1 MILMKSKVHI
11 QKLENYVLE
20 ASRLKGYGNYDL
32 EKIEISGVADLSS
45 LTVADFESARPI
57 DISFNPYRIIK
68 SVLKQFYEVGIKEKR
83 DAFN

>member
-1 MILMKSKVHI
+1 MAIMVLMKSKEHI
-11 QKLENYVLE
+11 Q
-20 ASRLKGYGNYDL
+20 
-32 EKIEISGVADLSS
+32 KIEISGLDDLSS
-45 LTVADFESARPI
+45 LTVADFESVRPS